1 MYVSSLTS
9 LRLKHSEQDET
20 DSDDLPPKSI
30 EFLVRAAL
38 SFRSR
43 NGEDGRSVGGFFLSP
58 AGPAVCLFTFT
69 FPFFYCS
76 LACAALRDTLVKSG

>member
-43 NGEDGRSVGGFFLSP
+43 NGEDGRSVGDFFLSP
-58 AGPAVCLFTFT
+58 AGWAGWIVCLLFHFLLFT
-69 FPFFYCS
+69 S
-76 LACAALRDTLVKSG
+76 LALRDHW